1 MSDPLSSLASVFTLL
16 GSTTQSTKALIA
28 FFRDFQHAP
37 SEVHEWLVM
46 LESLHSA
53 LHTLEQYGSS
63 VDSEQRFSLH
73 LRERLAGCSNQLQC
87 CATEVA
93 KIDAEIN
100 KSKSKDKK
108 GRNRGARRSWE
119 RTKWAMFGDQKM
131 KRIMSKIQF
140 YHFEVGMELLKIL
153 ITSGRA
159 VPPPANT
166 QVSPEA
172 KTPQQ
177 RRLERSEETSEPS
190 SQNIL
195 GSIESL
201 ELRLPN
207 QGGCHL
213 ATSAWPKPLPAAAHN
228 IWTNLKTSSP
238 MSVDWSREI
247 MKRTMS
253 LRYNMS
259 AFRVVIQVGSVMKL
273 RSPDMQ
279 MYRREK
285 YQQTGHSFFLSIYLP
300 KSLLFGLEL
309 RMWSFQLTLRNEANN
324 PLTWNLNFPRVVPAD
339 AEIFTSARSG
349 STENVK
355 RLLGLQRA
363 SARDTT
369 EFGISLLHSASNSR
383 NLELVRLLI
392 REGADVN
399 AQDEDGDSPLHSAM
413 MRPDNYDVART
424 LIENGADVSNRA
436 VDGKTPLHTFFNTT
450 VSHVLMRDDWIEKL
464 PPDRENMSI
473 AHILAWSSR
482 SSAILFKRGL
492 LYDDRS
498 AIATDNLGRTCLH
511 FAASRGNVDIL
522 LHLLSQFPQE
532 LIEKR
537 DNQGRTPI
545 LYAAESSRAT
555 QVIQLLATKGCD
567 INVVDFAGRNALDW
581 AARCDNVD
589 AVKKLTTMVSKELLG
604 LTNVGAWRPSQKP
617 GQPKA
622 SDVYQSLKDLERSKD
637 LEKEVA
643 NTTRIRRRRKS
654 SASIAAFPLILEIL
668 GVLALIFLLPLGIPD

>member
-16 GSTTQSTKALIA
+16 GNTTQSTKALVT

-46 LESLHSA
+46 LEPLHSA

-63 VDSEQRFSLH
+63 EDSEQRFSLH
-73 LRERLAGCSNQLQC
+73 LRQRLAGCLSQLQC
-87 CATEVA
+87 CAAEIA
-93 KIDAEIN
+93 KIDAEIS
-100 KSKSKDKK
+100 KGKSKDKK
-108 GRNRGARRSWE
+108 GRDRVARRSWE

-131 KRIMSKIQF
+131 KRVMNKIQF
-140 YHFEVGMELLKIL
+140 YHFEIGMELLKIL
-153 ITSGRA
+153 IAEANIRDRTSGRA
-159 VPPPANT
+159 VPPPANM

-190 SQNIL
+190 PQSVL

-207 QGGCHL
+207 Q
-213 ATSAWPKPLPAAAHN
+213 
-228 IWTNLKTSSP
+228 
-238 MSVDWSREI
+238 
-247 MKRTMS
+247 
-253 LRYNMS
+253 
-259 AFRVVIQVGSVMKL
+259 
-273 RSPDMQ
+273 
-279 MYRREK
+279 
-285 YQQTGHSFFLSIYLP
+285 
-300 KSLLFGLEL
+300 
-309 RMWSFQLTLRNEANN
+309 
-324 PLTWNLNFPRVVPAD
+324 VPAD
-339 AEIFTSARSG
+339 AEIFTSVRSG

-392 REGADVN
+392 QEGADVN

-424 LIENGADVSNRA
+424 LIENGADVSSRA

-464 PPDRENMSI
+464 PPDLENMSI

-482 SSAILFKRGL
+482 SSAILFRRGL

-498 AIATDNLGRTCLH
+498 AMATDNLGRTCLH

-522 LHLLSQFPQE
+522 SHLLSQFPQE

-537 DNQGRTPI
+537 DNQGRTPL

-555 QVIQLLATKGCD
+555 QVIQILATKGCD
-567 INVVDFAGRNALDW
+567 INVVDFAGRNALHW

-589 AVKKLTTMVSKELLG
+589 AVKKLTTMVSKGLLG
-604 LTNVGAWRPSQKP
+604 LTNVDAWRPSQEP
-617 GQPKA
+617 GQAKA
-622 SDVYQSLKDLERSKD
+622 SDIYQSLKDLERSKD
-637 LEKEVA
+637 LENEVA
-643 NTTRIRRRRKS
+643 NATRIRCRRKS
-654 SASIAAFPLILEIL
+654 SASIGVFPLVLEIL
-668 GVLALIFLLPLGIPD
+668 GVLALIFLLPLGKPD